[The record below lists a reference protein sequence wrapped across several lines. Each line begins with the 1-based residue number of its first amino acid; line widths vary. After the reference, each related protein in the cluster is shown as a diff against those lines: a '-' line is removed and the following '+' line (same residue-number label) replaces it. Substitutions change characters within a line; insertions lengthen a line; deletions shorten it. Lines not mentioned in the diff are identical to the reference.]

1 MTGSRNFL
9 SRLSLSLAPLLVA
22 LLIAILLLVAT
33 GAPPFET
40 FAKLFT
46 GSFGTP
52 SKQAD
57 TFVVWVSLAIV
68 SAGLLITFTAGQWNI
83 GVEGQIMVG
92 SIFATWAARGMWE
105 QSGIVGIPVIILWAM
120 VGGALWALLV
130 AVLKIYGKV
139 NEIFGG
145 LGFNF
150 IATALNIYLIFGPWK
165 QKTGGTLSGTEI
177 FPEAL
182 WMPTLPELRVS
193 PIAIIIALLVL
204 VVIYLSLRGT
214 LWGLQLKAIGK
225 NIRAAFV
232 LGVPTNP
239 LMLSAYAVCGAC
251 AGLVGAFLVIIVH
264 HRLIPSISSGYGFL
278 GILIVLLS
286 SFNALWLAPLAL
298 FFAAVSIGS
307 TALQLELNIDSS
319 LGGVL
324 QGVLVLAVLLVQ
336 GVREKYFSKT

>member
-1 MTGSRNFL
+1 MTKARAIQIG
-9 SRLSLSLAPLLVA
+9 LAIAPVVVG
-22 LLIAILLLVAT
+22 LLIATLLLLVTGTPPLAT
-33 GAPPFET
+33 FE
-40 FAKLFT
+40 KLLT
-46 GSFGTP
+46 GSFGSP

-57 TFVVWVSLAIV
+57 TMVVWVSLAICA
-68 SAGLLITFTAGQWNI
+68 AGLLITFTAGQWNI
-83 GVEGQIMVG
+83 GVEGQIMLG
-92 SIFATWAARGMWE
+92 AIFATWAARGVWE
-105 QSGIVGIPVIILWAM
+105 QSGWVGIPLILLWGI

-130 AVLKIYGKV
+130 ALLKVYGKV

-177 FPEAL
+177 FPETL

-193 PIAIIIALLVL
+193 PIAIGLAL
-204 VVIYLSLRGT
+204 VVLIAAYFSLRGT

-232 LGVPTNP
+232 LGIPTNP
-239 LMLSAYAVCGAC
+239 LMLSAYMVCGAC
-251 AGLVGAFLVIIVH
+251 AGLVGAFLVLIVH

-286 SFNALWLAPLAL
+286 GNNALWLAPIAF

-307 TALQLELNIDSS
+307 TALQLDLTIDSS

-324 QGVLVLAVLLVQ
+324 QGVLVLSFLLVQ
-336 GVREKYFSKT
+336 GVKEKLNLSR